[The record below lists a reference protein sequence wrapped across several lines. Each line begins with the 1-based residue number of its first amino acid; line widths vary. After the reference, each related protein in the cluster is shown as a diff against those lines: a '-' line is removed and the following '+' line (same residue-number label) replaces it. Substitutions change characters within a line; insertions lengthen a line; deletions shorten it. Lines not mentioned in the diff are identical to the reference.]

1 MKDPVRLTH
10 EFVDFIPDR
19 PESGVLYVSIRY
31 ATAVHLCACGCGH
44 KAVTPLTPKDWKLTF
59 DGESISLHP
68 SVGNWGFRCRSH
80 YWIRNDHAQPVKPR
94 TADPSAPSQP
104 RSPAPRVD
112 RAVTN
117 ADAAAET
124 GDQRHQRG
132 LAARLRPWRR

>member
-19 PESGVLYVSIRY
+19 PEPGVLYVSIRY
-31 ATAVHLCACGCGH
+31 ATAVHLCACGCGN

-68 SVGNWGFRCRSH
+68 SVGNWGFPCRSH

-94 TADPSAPSQP
+94 TAEPSATP
-104 RSPAPRVD
+104 RPQIAAPRVEQE
-112 RAVTN
+112 
-117 ADAAAET
+117 AAAADDVPET
-124 GDQRHQRG
+124 GDRRRQRSRG
-132 LAARLRPWRR
+132 SRLRPWCR